1 MSEKIDPENLE
12 QLKESVDIDNTKLE
26 ELMKIDPAEM
36 TPETQQ
42 EFLSV
47 LKESSLYI
55 PIEIDIG
62 GLDLENAEVGDV
74 ITTKEETGFS
84 IRSLVDGEGNNV
96 IPLFTNDRIMEEV
109 GLQSSCIVMYMD
121 GLADMISQSNRDYHA
136 IVINPN
142 TEYSMG
148 MNIEHFLNL
157 FE

>member
-1 MSEKIDPENLE
+1 MTEKIDPENLE

-62 GLDLENAEVGDV
+62 GLDIENAEVGEDL
-74 ITTKEETGFS
+74 I
-84 IRSLVDGEGNNV
+84 
-96 IPLFTNDRIMEEV
+96 
-109 GLQSSCIVMYMD
+109 
-121 GLADMISQSNRDYHA
+121 
-136 IVINPN
+136 
-142 TEYSMG
+142 
-148 MNIEHFLNL
+148 
-157 FE
+157 

>member
-1 MSEKIDPENLE
+1 MNEKIDPENLE
-12 QLKESVDIDNTKLE
+12 QLKESVDIDNAKLE
-26 ELMKIDPAEM
+26 ELMKIDPSEM
-36 TPETQQ
+36 NPETQE
-42 EFLSV
+42 EFLST

-55 PIEIDIG
+55 PIDIDISG
-62 GLDLENAEVGDV
+62 FDIENAEVGE
-74 ITTKEETGFS
+74 IRETKEDIGFS
-84 IRSLVDGEGNNV
+84 IHSLVDGEGNKI
-96 IPLFTNDRIMEEV
+96 IPLFTSDKIMEEI
-109 GLQSSCIVMYMD
+109 GLRTNCIVMYMN

>member
-1 MSEKIDPENLE
+1 
-12 QLKESVDIDNTKLE
+12 
-26 ELMKIDPAEM
+26 
-36 TPETQQ
+36 
-42 EFLSV
+42 
-47 LKESSLYI
+47 
-55 PIEIDIG
+55 
-62 GLDLENAEVGDV
+62 
-74 ITTKEETGFS
+74 
-84 IRSLVDGEGNNV
+84 
-96 IPLFTNDRIMEEV
+96 MEEV